1 MPVRNLPSGTVN
13 GLGFNSVLRH
23 PHAAGIPLKRG
34 LEVMN
39 PTPEPKPV
47 APSDAPSRLQR
58 WAPGLV
64 TLLNYRRAW
73 FVNDLIA
80 GLVLTAVLVPIG
92 MGYAEASGLPAIN
105 GLYATI
111 LPLMA
116 YAIFGPSRILV
127 LGPDSILAAVIAAL
141 ILPLA
146 HGDPARAVA
155 LAGTLALLSGACLLA
170 IGFARLGLLAD
181 LLSKPIRIGFLNAI
195 ALTVLIGQ
203 LPKIFGFSIKADDLP
218 EKTLK
223 LIQGI
228 VDGHTNSVALLIG
241 SGCLALILLLKAYH
255 PKWPGFLIAVALATV
270 ASGLLDLGRVAH
282 IAVLGALPQGLPDLR
297 LPTTNLEEIFRLL
310 PGAIIIS
317 LLSFADTSVL
327 SRALAQRGGYQ
338 VNGNQEMVA
347 LGAANIASG
356 LFQGFS
362 ISSSDSRT
370 PVAAAAGA
378 RTQVTGLIGALMIAL
393 LLMFAPT
400 LLQSLPSAALGA
412 VVIAACLSFADIP
425 GMLALYR
432 LRKVEFAL
440 SVISFLGVAFVGVIE
455 GIFITIGLA
464 LLVLV
469 WNAWHPHWA
478 ILARVDGAKG
488 FHDIVRHPEGRQV
501 PGLLL
506 FRWDAQLFF
515 ANAELFREQIL
526 AAVEVA
532 PTPIRWVVVAADA
545 ITDVDITAADVL
557 LMLHGELREQGV
569 TLMFA
574 GMKGPVKDRLR
585 YYGTLDTLGHDIF
598 EPTVGS
604 AVNRY
609 RSLHT
614 VAWKDWDE
622 T

>member
-1 MPVRNLPSGTVN
+1 
-13 GLGFNSVLRH
+13 
-23 PHAAGIPLKRG
+23 
-34 LEVMN
+34 MN
-39 PTPEPKPV
+39 QVPELSPTASAKT
-47 APSDAPSRLQR
+47 PSRLQR
-58 WAPGLV
+58 WAPGV
-64 TLLNYRRAW
+64 ATLLDYRGSW
-73 FVNDLIA
+73 LVHDLVA
-80 GLVLTAVLVPIG
+80 GLVLTAILVPVG

-111 LPLMA
+111 LPLIA
-116 YAIFGPSRILV
+116 YAIFGPSRIMV
-127 LGPDSILAAVIAAL
+127 LGPDSTLAAVIAAL

-146 HGDPARAVA
+146 AGDPAHALA
-155 LAGTLALLSGACLLA
+155 LAGMLALLSGSCSLV

-181 LLSKPIRIGFLNAI
+181 LLSKPIRIGFMNAI

-203 LPKIFGFSIKADDLP
+203 MPKLFGFSVKAVDLP
-218 EKTLK
+218 DKTLK
-223 LIQGI
+223 LFQGI
-228 VDGHTNSVALLIG
+228 ADGRTNGVALLIG
-241 SGCLALILLLKAYH
+241 AGSLALILLLKAWR
-255 PKWPGFLIAVALATV
+255 PKWPGILIAVALATV
-270 ASGLLDLGRVAH
+270 ASGWFDLAHVAH
-282 IAVLGALPQGLPDLR
+282 ISVLGPMPLGLPEFRMPTASPDEILR
-297 LPTTNLEEIFRLL
+297 LLH
-310 PGAIIIS
+310 GAIIIA

-338 VNGNQEMVA
+338 VSQNQEMIA

-362 ISSSDSRT
+362 ISSSASRT
-370 PVAAAAGA
+370 PVAEAAGS
-378 RTQVTGLIGALMIAL
+378 RTQVTGLIGALAIAL
-393 LLMFAPT
+393 LLMLAPT
-400 LLQSLPSAALGA
+400 LLQDMPSAVLGA
-412 VVIAACLSFADIP
+412 VVIAACLSFADVP
-425 GMLALYR
+425 GMFEMYR

-440 SVISFLGVAFVGVIE
+440 SVISFLGVASIGVIE

-488 FHDIVRHPEGRQV
+488 FHDITRHPEGRQV

-526 AAVEVA
+526 GAVASA

-557 LMLHGELREQGV
+557 LMLHGELDEQGV

-585 YYGTLDTLGHDIF
+585 HYGTLETLGSDIF

-609 RSLHT
+609 RAIHP
-614 VAWKDWDE
+614 VDWKDWDE

>member
-1 MPVRNLPSGTVN
+1 
-13 GLGFNSVLRH
+13 
-23 PHAAGIPLKRG
+23 
-34 LEVMN
+34 MN

-58 WAPGLV
+58 WAPGVV
-64 TLLNYRRAW
+64 TLRDYRGSWLA
-73 FVNDLIA
+73 NDLVA
-80 GLVLTAVLVPIG
+80 GLVLTAILVPVG

-111 LPLMA
+111 LPLIA
-116 YAIFGPSRILV
+116 YAIFGPSRIMV
-127 LGPDSILAAVIAAL
+127 LGPDSTLAAVIAAL

-146 HGDPARAVA
+146 QRDPAHAVA
-155 LAGTLALLSGACLLA
+155 LAGMLALLSGACSVL

-181 LLSKPIRIGFLNAI
+181 LLSKPIRIGFMNAI

-203 LPKIFGFSIKADDLP
+203 LPKVFGFSVKADALP

-228 VDGHTNSVALLIG
+228 ADGRINLVALLIG
-241 SGCLALILLLKAYH
+241 AGSLAVILLLKAH
-255 PKWPGFLIAVALATV
+255 RPKWPGILIAVALATV
-270 ASGLLDLGRVAH
+270 ASGLFNLERVAH
-282 IAVLGALPQGLPDLR
+282 LAVLGPMPQGLPEFR
-297 LPTTNLEEIFRLL
+297 MPTVSLEEILRLL

-338 VNGNQEMVA
+338 VSQNKEMVA

-362 ISSSDSRT
+362 ISSSVSRT
-370 PVAAAAGA
+370 LVAEAAGS
-378 RTQVTGLIGALMIAL
+378 RTQMTGLVGALAIAL

-400 LLQSLPSAALGA
+400 LLQSLPSAVLGA

-526 AAVEVA
+526 AAVAVA
-532 PTPIRWVVVAADA
+532 PTPIRWVVVASDA

-557 LMLHGELREQGV
+557 LMLHGELHEQGV

-574 GMKGPVKDRLR
+574 GMKGPVKDLLR

-609 RSLHT
+609 RSLHA